1 MLGELLIFLTWQIL
15 LRTVEMSKKKKKNTV
30 EPLGT
35 DTSLIRTPLYHGQ
48 FPMYRQNSHIFSLKK
63 TSIMRTLSN
72 TDNGQ

>member
-63 TSIMRTLSN
+63 NLYNADSL
-72 TDNGQ
+72 